1 MGMTGLQRE
10 GYASLRLIF
19 GTKQGRLNYL
29 ANQVSICLAVT
40 QDMQKPDNHLLS
52 GKLLGNKE

>member
-1 MGMTGLQRE
+1 MRFMGMTGLQRE

-29 ANQVSICLAVT
+29 ANQEIT
-40 QDMQKPDNHLLS
+40 
-52 GKLLGNKE
+52 

>member
-1 MGMTGLQRE
+1 MRFMGMTGLQRE

-29 ANQVSICLAVT
+29 ANQEIIWEQSSNNGIPQYLHSRQT
-40 QDMQKPDNHLLS
+40 SL
-52 GKLLGNKE
+52 

>member
-1 MGMTGLQRE
+1 MRFMGMTGLQRE

-29 ANQVSICLAVT
+29 ANQV
-40 QDMQKPDNHLLS
+40 DF
-52 GKLLGNKE
+52 